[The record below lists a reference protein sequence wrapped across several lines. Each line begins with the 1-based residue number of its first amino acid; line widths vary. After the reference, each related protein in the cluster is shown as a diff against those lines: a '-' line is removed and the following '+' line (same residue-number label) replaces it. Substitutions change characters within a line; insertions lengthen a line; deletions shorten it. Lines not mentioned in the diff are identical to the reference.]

1 MAPLPFCSAPIPRI
15 RTFERR
21 MVLEAQNFNL
31 TRLVCYNCKLS
42 PTSSALQSFQA
53 PSVEKG
59 KGTVSKRLGS
69 RVLHRSLSFG
79 PNPRYVNHKLPG
91 AGGGRPVRRRGP
103 TEILYFQSPLH
114 RAPLPPVSGKQ
125 SPLIAAPPSPHL
137 PGRGVAARC
146 CWRTRGCR
154 KRAGTA
160 TWRAPR
166 LWQLRFVSIS
176 EG

>member
-1 MAPLPFCSAPIPRI
+1 MIKIHIKFPKFLFLYYLNAGPLNGRGKRWDSRWGSPAVYWQLNAGYEYRMAPLPFCSAPIPRI

-79 PNPRYVNHKLPG
+79 PNARYVNHKLPG
-91 AGGGRPVRRRGP
+91 AGGGGGP
-103 TEILYFQSPLH
+103 
-114 RAPLPPVSGKQ
+114 
-125 SPLIAAPPSPHL
+125 
-137 PGRGVAARC
+137 
-146 CWRTRGCR
+146 
-154 KRAGTA
+154 
-160 TWRAPR
+160 
-166 LWQLRFVSIS
+166 
-176 EG
+176 

>member
-21 MVLEAQNFNL
+21 MVLEAPNFNL

-79 PNPRYVNHKLPG
+79 PNARYVNHKLPG
-91 AGGGRPVRRRGP
+91 AGGGAAREKAGADGNPVLP
-103 TEILYFQSPLH
+103 KSPAP
-114 RAPLPPVSGKQ
+114 RA
-125 SPLIAAPPSPHL
+125 SPSSLWKTVPAHCSTPIPAPP
-137 PGRGVAARC
+137 RQRC
-146 CWRTRGCR
+146 SC
-154 KRAGTA
+154 ALLLA
-160 TWRAPR
+160 DQR
-166 LWQLRFVSIS
+166 L
-176 EG
+176 